1 MNIDTGL
8 IFNCKSGFT
17 CRAYKQSK
25 FFISFKEE
33 KFIMS
38 QPKMKDQKDQ
48 IPQKHAQKG
57 KSGESSSGKSASSQ
71 GSSSQGQKSQS
82 SEGAK
87 KHH

>member
-1 MNIDTGL
+1 
-8 IFNCKSGFT
+8 
-17 CRAYKQSK
+17 
-25 FFISFKEE
+25 
-33 KFIMS
+33 MS